1 MKVEFSKHAV
11 SQMAERNISE
21 KWVVRALQEP
31 DFVRDDKSR
40 PDVKLA
46 FRKIAEFG
54 GRWLR
59 VAYKQK
65 TGRSFYHNGF
75 LRQKSGE
82 LEMKVKYDSEVDAVF
97 LRLTDA
103 DILESEEMQPGVI
116 VDFDANG
123 KIVALEFLNATER
136 FSAEAIKQFQDAA

>member
-1 MKVEFSKHAV
+1 
-11 SQMAERNISE
+11 
-21 KWVVRALQEP
+21 
-31 DFVRDDKSR
+31 
-40 PDVKLA
+40 
-46 FRKIAEFG
+46 
-54 GRWLR
+54 
-59 VAYKQK
+59 
-65 TGRSFYHNGF
+65 
-75 LRQKSGE
+75 
-82 LEMKVKYDSEVDAVF
+82 MKVKYDSEVDAVF